1 MRRWLFS
8 LLFLFGGLAS
18 ELAQPAGRPCAVPS
32 ANALPPARRRGALPP
47 S

>member
-18 ELAQPAGRPCAVPS
+18 EISQPTGRPCGVPS
-32 ANALPPARRRGALPP
+32 ANAGLPPRRRGALPP